1 MSETGVKALKPLC
14 PGSEGTAFSL
24 VDSLSL
30 PAFTFPSCV
39 FSWPSSFPSCVFS
52 LPSSFPSC
60 VFSLPSSFPSC
71 VFSLPSSFPSC
82 VFSLPSSFPSFV
94 RSHFGSFLFLCVLV
108 PCLFLSFFTY
118 LLISITFSHIVNDFT
133 FIFLYRFIRDIFCL
147 VSIAI
152 SERCC
157 GFVLWLAGIRVS
169 VNGHP
174 VPLPVD
180 KQNCGEVLLNLLRC
194 QLTY

>member
-30 PAFTFPSCV
+30 PAFT
-39 FSWPSSFPSCVFS
+39 
-52 LPSSFPSC
+52 
-60 VFSLPSSFPSC
+60 
-71 VFSLPSSFPSC
+71 FPSC

-180 KQNCGEVLLNLLRC
+180 KQNCGEVSIVLGKEN
-194 QLTY
+194 